1 MKPAKLYL
9 APNQLYYLLSRF
21 EELGVTVGPMTV
33 RLENIHADH
42 VSSNYVSFLTQATL
56 PTGRRSSDQDSIHSV
71 SSVRSVVSNISSM
84 WSGFNLS
91 NSSAKEEKRKAA
103 ELEDLRYLY
112 SAFTKI
118 PCLKLALDHRI
129 RRIAG
134 YEEFPFDTA
143 IPVHVFKNL
152 STLEIADMDFRQV
165 FGWDRLADQLRSLT
179 LKRAGIDDLADLLV
193 NIVLDDVEKRRRRS
207 TKQNASSTS
216 SQSMARSRSGSTE
229 QLVNY
234 ATPGSPT
241 ILERRASDD
250 NRQLGADLSQSL
262 NARPHLNTRLTM
274 TSGSPPR
281 PQSSRR
287 NTNYTSSRPGG
298 KSRQSSGTV
307 TPSMGSNR
315 NSMSSYALLEH
326 QYSHRWRLLRHLSL
340 SDNSLM
346 SISRTSLSPLTST
359 LQSLDLSSNLF
370 TEIPE
375 SLASLVHLRALN
387 LSNCMIDSL
396 HSLARCPLPA
406 ITVLNLRGNR
416 IASLAG
422 IEKLLSLERLD
433 LRENKLRDPTE
444 VARLT
449 GLPDFNDLYVSR
461 NPFTKT
467 HPNYRV
473 TIFNL
478 FRQVPGHTEDVLI
491 DATAPGYSE
500 RRQLVDRVPEPV
512 AIPVIRPPLE
522 DEVSTEPTSDV
533 STHDPSASQSSEPAP
548 SITDVGSQR
557 RRKATRR
564 RIVDIAQNDS
574 GRRPSTDENEDSA
587 FVSSVQNPPLER
599 RVPPSVTVTKDS
611 RLELQSSAL
620 SPIPQS
626 PDPHGMP
633 AVVDILSIDDRADLS
648 VSSEQ
653 YRQKIEA
660 LKKDLGSNWLSAL
673 SDDTYTTEK
682 ESSSPVQESPLMSP
696 SLLSPPLTTASNTP
710 VLASTRRLG

>member
-21 EELGVTVGPMTV
+21 DELGVNVGPMTV
-33 RLENIHADH
+33 RLENIHAEH
-42 VSSNYVSFLTQATL
+42 VSSNYVSFLTQSTL

-103 ELEDLRYLY
+103 ELEDIRYLY

-143 IPVHVFKNL
+143 VPVYVFKNL

-179 LKRAGIDDLADLLV
+179 LKRAGIDDLTDLLV
-193 NIVLDDVEKRRRRS
+193 NIVLDDVERRRRRS
-207 TKQNASSTS
+207 TKQAN
-216 SQSMARSRSGSTE
+216 SQPMQRSRSGSTE
-229 QLVNY
+229 QL
-234 ATPGSPT
+234 GSYGAPNSP
-241 ILERRASDD
+241 IIPERRGSDD
-250 NRQLGADLSQSL
+250 NRQLGADLPHSL
-262 NARPHLNTRLTM
+262 NARPILNTRTTL

-287 NTNYTSSRPGG
+287 STNYTPSRPGG

-307 TPSMGSNR
+307 TPSMGSTNR
-315 NSMSSYALLEH
+315 NSMSNFALLEH
-326 QYSHRWRLLRHLSL
+326 QQSHRWRLLRHLSL
-340 SDNSLM
+340 SDNGLM
-346 SISRTSLSPLTST
+346 TISRTSLNPLTST

-416 IASLAG
+416 ITSLAG

-433 LRENKLRDPTE
+433 LRENKLKDPTE
-444 VARLT
+444 LARLT
-449 GLPDFNDLYVSR
+449 GLPDFNDVYVSR
-461 NPFTKT
+461 NPFTKS
-467 HPNYRV
+467 HANYRV

-478 FRQVPGHTEDVLI
+478 FRQVPGQTEDILI

-500 RRQLVDRVPEPV
+500 RRQLVDRVPEPISV
-512 AIPVIRPPLE
+512 PVIRPPLE
-522 DEVSTEPTSDV
+522 DDVPSEPSSNASTLNT
-533 STHDPSASQSSEPAP
+533 SASQDEEPVP
-548 SITDVGSQR
+548 SITDIGSRR
-557 RRKATRR
+557 RRKAPRR
-564 RIVDIAQNDS
+564 RIVDIAQNEPS
-574 GRRPSTDENEDSA
+574 RRPSTDEHEDPA
-587 FVSSVQNPPLER
+587 FVSSVQSPPSER
-599 RVPPSVTVTKDS
+599 RDPPTVAVARDP

-626 PDPHGMP
+626 PDPHAIPG
-633 AVVDILSIDDRADLS
+633 VVDILSTDDRTDLS
-648 VSSEQ
+648 LSSEQ

-660 LKKDLGSNWLSAL
+660 LKQDLGSNWLSAL
-673 SDDTYTTEK
+673 GEDKYTMEK
-682 ESSSPVQESPLMSP
+682 DSP
-696 SLLSPPLTTASNTP
+696 STLSQSPMLSPPLLSPPLTAVSNTS
-710 VLASTRRLG
+710 VLSSTRRLG